1 MQVGC
6 PPPEVAGAAPLER
19 PSPQEERRAPLGRAA
34 PVHRGAWEPRTVCA
48 RSPAG
53 RRDGRRPL
61 PIAGRGRG
69 GWRAVANGRR
79 QSGRGAGPPG
89 GRAAASGAGAAEW
102 EPGRSRRS
110 RRRTEEEEQRRAPA
124 PTARPP
130 ARSLERRPIAPAA
143 AGGSRPPP
151 ARARC
156 GQGPGRWAAPGSG
169 GWRGGGPGRRR
180 RELAGCSRSRQTAS
194 PRCVR
199 GDERREARR
208 GPLGSLRVVSRD
220 RPEVRGCPWGRLGGP
235 TARPGRGAGVRLA
248 DAPALRS
255 LG

>member
-19 PSPQEERRAPLGRAA
+19 PFPQEERRAPLGRAA
-34 PVHRGAWEPRTVCA
+34 PVHGPGNRAPSARGAPRGGGTDGA
-48 RSPAG
+48 RSQSRGGAEGAGGRWPMGGGRADGGGAAG
-53 RRDGRRPL
+53 R
-61 PIAGRGRG
+61 AGRGVGSRRCRVGAREEPAEPEEDG
-69 GWRAVANGRR
+69 GG
-79 QSGRGAGPPG
+79 
-89 GRAAASGAGAAEW
+89 GAA
-102 EPGRSRRS
+102 PRPRPDRS
-110 RRRTEEEEQRRAPA
+110 
-124 PTARPP
+124 P

-180 RELAGCSRSRQTAS
+180 RELAGCSRSRRTAS

>member
-1 MQVGC
+1 MQVGW
-6 PPPEVAGAAPLER
+6 PPPEVAGAAPLAA

-34 PVHRGAWEPRTVCA
+34 PVHRGAWEPRTGCA

-69 GWRAVANGRR
+69 GRRAVANGRR
-79 QSGRGAGPPG
+79 RSGRGAGPPG

-130 ARSLERRPIAPAA
+130 ALSSAGRSLQPQPAGPGRLPPEPGAGRVRADGQPRAA
-143 AGGSRPPP
+143 AGGEK
-151 ARARC
+151 
-156 GQGPGRWAAPGSG
+156 AAPVGAAASSRAAAG
-169 GWRGGGPGRRR
+169 RGGLRLRGAFGATSDGRR
-180 RELAGCSRSRQTAS
+180 G
-194 PRCVR
+194 
-199 GDERREARR
+199 
-208 GPLGSLRVVSRD
+208 
-220 RPEVRGCPWGRLGGP
+220 
-235 TARPGRGAGVRLA
+235 GVRSGVSGSC
-248 DAPALRS
+248 PGTVS
-255 LG
+255 K